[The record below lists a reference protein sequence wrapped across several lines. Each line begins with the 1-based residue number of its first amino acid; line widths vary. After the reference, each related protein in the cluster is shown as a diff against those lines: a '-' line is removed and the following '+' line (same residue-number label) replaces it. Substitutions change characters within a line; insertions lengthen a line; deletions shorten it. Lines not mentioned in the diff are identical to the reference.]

1 MIIFDKGE
9 NVGNTIKLVSGFIL
23 FVIGVLI
30 VYETMAYNLLDIFLI
45 VGLII
50 VIVGIIILIKY
61 FIDSNADRTT
71 SKLKEFLDSKEDGK
85 RSFGAFDRKSKD
97 DSSKGPL
104 KIRKEFDNPDD
115 VSYQAMEIGDFSNSN
130 DSYFDDVDDQASK
143 AVLKVAPQPEA
154 EVDFDK
160 QLDFTP
166 YYGKPLKVTR
176 TPKRRQ
182 SEFISDEL
190 PEFIVEPNDNSYEIQ
205 DALSVAEPV
214 IEPAFET
221 PTRLAPEVPEVSE
234 VLEVPATPEV
244 PAREIKI
251 DVNDPESLPIP
262 KSLNSYIISD
272 DGLLTSK
279 EAFDNLAVN
288 VNKEIMLEIPSL
300 NDLSDRF
307 LSHVPT
313 IYSRVIINE
322 FDVSDMSYMF
332 LISSLLKQGVH
343 IKTVPKVHSI
353 NLITDDSYAMIISEG
368 KDDMEY
374 GAIYNDRNSISNIRA
389 DFERTWNIASN
400 LDENILFSAA
410 NGGFA

>member
-1 MIIFDKGE
+1 MIISDKGE
-9 NVGNTIKLVSGFIL
+9 NVGNTIKLVSGIIL
-23 FVIGVLI
+23 LVIGALI
-30 VYETMAYNLLDIFLI
+30 AYETMAYNLIDILLI

-50 VIVGIIILIKY
+50 AIVGFILLVSY
-61 FIDSNADRTT
+61 FVESNAERTT
-71 SKLKEFLDSKEDGK
+71 NKIKEFIESREGNGP
-85 RSFGAFDRKSKD
+85 SFGTFERKSNKN
-97 DSSKGPL
+97 SSNGPL
-104 KIRKEFDNPDD
+104 KVRKEYNEYDGSEFKELEVDD
-115 VSYQAMEIGDFSNSN
+115 TPSSDG
-130 DSYFDDVDDQASK
+130 SYFNDDYEYDESK
-143 AVLKVAPQPEA
+143 TVLNVAPQPEA

-160 QLDFTP
+160 ELEFTP
-166 YYGKPLKVTR
+166 HYGKPLKVTR
-176 TPKRRQ
+176 APKRRT
-182 SEFISDEL
+182 EDYF
-190 PEFIVEPNDNSYEIQ
+190 
-205 DALSVAEPV
+205 AE
-214 IEPAFET
+214 
-221 PTRLAPEVPEVSE
+221 EVPEFVVESTDKSNEIQRALAEDAPALEPVRNIPAE
-234 VLEVPATPEV
+234 VTPEM

-251 DVNDPESLPIP
+251 DINNPESLPVP
-262 KSLNSYIISD
+262 KSLNSYVLSD
-272 DGLLTSK
+272 QGVLTSS
-279 EAFDNLAVN
+279 EAFENLAIH

-389 DFERTWNIASN
+389 DFEKTWNIASN
-400 LDENILFSAA
+400 LDENILMSAA
-410 NGGFA
+410 NGGVA

>member
-30 VYETMAYNLLDIFLI
+30 AYETAAYNLVDILLI
-45 VGLII
+45 VGLAIS
-50 VIVGIIILIKY
+50 IVGIILLISY
-61 FIDSNADRTT
+61 FVDSNADRTT
-71 SKLKEFLDSKEDGK
+71 NKIKEFLESREGNG
-85 RSFGAFDRKSKD
+85 RSFGRFERGSNKNN
-97 DSSKGPL
+97 SKGPL
-104 KIRKEFDNPDD
+104 RVRKDYNDYDDNVVEEYSEFD
-115 VSYQAMEIGDFSNSN
+115 G
-130 DSYFDDVDDQASK
+130 SYFNDDESYDESK
-143 AVLKVAPQPEA
+143 MVLNVVPQE
-154 EVDFDK
+154 ENNVSFDK

-176 TPKRRQ
+176 APKRR
-182 SEFISDEL
+182 ENDYFTEEIPEIVVETDKSDE
-190 PEFIVEPNDNSYEIQ
+190 IQ
-205 DALSVAEPV
+205 RALAEEQPV
-214 IEPAFET
+214 IEPIAEQVIDT
-221 PTRLAPEVPEVSE
+221 QTQVAPDV
-234 VLEVPATPEV
+234 A
-244 PAREIKI
+244 ANRDIKI
-251 DVNDPESLPIP
+251 DINNPESLPVP

-272 DGLLTSK
+272 NGVLTSR
-279 EAFDNLAVN
+279 EAFDNLAIN

-313 IYSRVIINE
+313 IYSRVIIDE

-374 GAIYNDRNSISNIRA
+374 GAIYDDRNSISNIRA
-389 DFERTWNIASN
+389 DFEKTWNIASN
-400 LDENILFSAA
+400 LDENILMTA
-410 NGGFA
+410 NGGVA

>member
-1 MIIFDKGE
+1 M
-9 NVGNTIKLVSGFIL
+9 GNTIKLVSGFIL

-30 VYETMAYNLLDIFLI
+30 AYETAVYNLTDILLI

-50 VIVGIIILIKY
+50 SIVGIILMVSY
-61 FIDSNADRTT
+61 FVESNADKTT
-71 SKLKEFLDSKEDGK
+71 NKIKEFLVSGEAGRHSFSFEKDSKGTN
-85 RSFGAFDRKSKD
+85 SN
-97 DSSKGPL
+97 GPL
-104 KIRKEFDNPDD
+104 KVRKEFNDYDD
-115 VSYQAMEIGDFSNSN
+115 SAYEEMEVGDYPSS
-130 DSYFDDVDDQASK
+130 DGSYFNDDYDRSSK
-143 AVLKVAPQPEA
+143 AVLNVVPQKET
-154 EVDFDK
+154 EVNFDN
-160 QLDFTP
+160 QLDFKP

-176 TPKRRQ
+176 APKRRQ
-182 SEFISDEL
+182 GEYFSDEI
-190 PEFIVEPNDNSYEIQ
+190 PEFVVEPTNNSNEIQ
-205 DALSVAEPV
+205 NALAVEEPA
-214 IEPAFET
+214 IEPIHEHVLEPFYDS
-221 PTRLAPEVPEVSE
+221 PTRRA
-234 VLEVPATPEV
+234 PEV

-251 DVNDPESLPIP
+251 DINDPESLPVP
-262 KSLNSYIISD
+262 KSLNSFVLSD
-272 DGLLTSK
+272 EGLLTSQ

-332 LISSLLKQGVH
+332 LISSLIKQGVH

-368 KDDMEY
+368 KGDMEY

-389 DFERTWNIASN
+389 DFEKTWNIASN
-400 LDENILFSAA
+400 LDENALVSVA
-410 NGGFA
+410 NGGVT